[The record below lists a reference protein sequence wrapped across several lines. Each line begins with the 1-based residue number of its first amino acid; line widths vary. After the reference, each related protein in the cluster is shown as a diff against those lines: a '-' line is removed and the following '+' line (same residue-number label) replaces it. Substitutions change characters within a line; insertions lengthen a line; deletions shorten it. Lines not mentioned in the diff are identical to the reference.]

1 MNRKLSF
8 YPPIH
13 LFIFNLTKRFIDFFG
28 SLFLIIIFSPLMLIT
43 TVLIKI
49 SSPGPIIFL
58 QKRVGRNK
66 EFYMYKFRSMY
77 VGDMD
82 KFLKDKYPYLWKK
95 YKKSDWKLPAGE
107 DPRIT
112 PIGKIIRAT
121 SIDEMPQF
129 LNVLKGEMSLVGP
142 RAYRDEEL
150 KEYAQ
155 KYPNTFKYI
164 RDIRSVKPGITGP
177 WQVSGRNDLPFE
189 KRARLDS
196 DYIRHR
202 SLFKEIVIIIKTPL
216 AMLSGW

>member
-1 MNRKLSF
+1 
-8 YPPIH
+8 
-13 LFIFNLTKRFIDFFG
+13 
-28 SLFLIIIFSPLMLIT
+28 
-43 TVLIKI
+43 
-49 SSPGPIIFL
+49 
-58 QKRVGRNK
+58 
-66 EFYMYKFRSMY
+66 MY

-164 RDIRSVKPGITGP
+164 RDIRSVKPG
-177 WQVSGRNDLPFE
+177 
-189 KRARLDS
+189 
-196 DYIRHR
+196 DYR
-202 SLFKEIVIIIKTPL
+202 PL
-216 AMLSGW
+216 ASFRPKRPAL

>member
-8 YPPIH
+8 Y
-13 LFIFNLTKRFIDFFG
+13 LTKRFIDFFG

-95 YKKSDWKLPAGE
+95 YKKSDWKLPASE

-112 PIGKIIRAT
+112 PVGKIIRAT

-155 KYPNTFKYI
+155 KYPDTFKYI

-202 SLFKEIVIIIKTPL
+202 SLFKEIVIIIKTPF